1 MVGYM
6 SEFWDRHYQV
16 FADEA
21 PSNFAIWAAK
31 EFLSDQDEVVEIGSG
46 NGRDGIYLSKFVG
59 TFTGIDLSDSAVEVA
74 NQRLHLNNPH
84 NVTAKFQKMD
94 FSEYEFLNESAKR
107 LVVYSRFSLHSD
119 DEAAEDSLLSHL
131 SGIKNRKLLVLIEVR
146 TIYDELYGVGES
158 VGNNG
163 FVTDHYRRFI
173 DPDLFRKKVEKK
185 FRVNY
190 FEVSDTFAPY
200 KNEKPKVL
208 RIAFK
213 NVQTG

>member
-1 MVGYM
+1 M

-16 FADEA
+16 FADET

-31 EFLSDQDEVVEIGSG
+31 EFLSAQDEVVEIGSG
-46 NGRDGIYLSKFVG
+46 NGRDGIYLSKFVS

-74 NQRLHLNNPH
+74 NQRLNLEKSREIN
-84 NVTAKFQKMD
+84 AKFQKMD
-94 FSEYEFLNESAKR
+94 FSEYEFLTESVKR

-131 SGIKNRKLLVLIEVR
+131 AGIKNRKLLVLIEVR
-146 TIYDELYGVGES
+146 TIYDELFGVGES

-173 DPDLFRKKVEKK
+173 DPVLFRKKVENGFCVK
-185 FRVNY
+185 Y

-208 RIAFK
+208 RIAFE
-213 NVQTG
+213 NVRPG